1 MSYSPNQRT
10 TIDQEVYKWVMQ
22 QKEKDKIVTA
32 NTIRQKA
39 FELGQEF
46 DPNFKASLNWYN
58 NWKKRYDY
66 NETPEAEALK
76 HKKRHYTAAFKL
88 HAVRRAAEMESA
100 SQAALELDVSRRCL
114 QRWTEELDLITSV
127 AEHSSNAVYRRP
139 GQGRKVFDANLDKQL
154 LEWLKES
161 WARGDNVTAC
171 MIREKARE
179 LSQSP
184 GFKASLGWYIKWQKR
199 HGIDLKVQS
208 CNPPTED
215 TISPLKLRLL
225 QDGEVYTYT
234 PGVPSAKRR
243 KTNKKKLSYDDEALL
258 ENDEEFDRQLLT
270 WLVERWEAGDIVT
283 DRMVKDRAAE
293 LSTNTEFKAT
303 KLWLSAW
310 KRKYNI
316 SLENQTYG
324 NEGEEEAEEI
334 VEESEIYDNEVLLE
348 EQQAAAATAAAV
360 AATSKDSSRGGGGGG
375 GSGPKQTNNENPLT
389 PTKEEAANALASLS
403 AEDHEA
409 AGLEIAEALQK
420 LANAFGIV
428 QSGGE
433 AAKEA
438 MAQLTAAYQT
448 DNPEFLLGTA
458 EGQVG
463 VEEVISEEVVTDE
476 PMVVIETGVMDSHQP
491 AAPTSVARTVAT
503 AEIPVASSAA
513 VTVTSSEEVV
523 INSMLGEGGGGR
535 STGGGAGE
543 VEDSQVQVVVQEQG
557 SSDIVI
563 EEEVIQDMGET
574 TEVQQQQQQQQQVE
588 GGEESEMVEVTAGGE
603 EEVVG
608 SEVSLNQD
616 KPAEEEKTS
625 N

>member
-1 MSYSPNQRT
+1 MRLALFQTHLITIAAIADQRALHFATDNQLAKPCTQLVSQLSTCTLCLPLCGAYEIPCTLTLVSFQYSASPTRVQQSIMTYSPNQRT
-10 TIDQEVYKWVMQ
+10 TIDQEVYKWVVQ

-154 LEWLKES
+154 LEWLKDCWNKGE
-161 WARGDNVTAC
+161 NVTSC
-171 MIREKARE
+171 TIREKARE
-179 LSQSP
+179 LSKSP

-199 HGIDLKVQS
+199 HGIDLKIQS
-208 CNPPTED
+208 CNVPSED

-225 QDGEVYTYT
+225 QEGEVYTYT
-234 PGVPSAKRR
+234 PGLPSAKRR
-243 KTNKKKLSYDDEALL
+243 KTTKKKLSYDDEALL

-283 DRMVKDRAAE
+283 DRMVKDRATE
-293 LSTNTEFKAT
+293 LSSNSEFKAT

-334 VEESEIYDNEVLLE
+334 VEESEIYDNNEVLLE
-348 EQQAAAATAAAV
+348 EQAAGS
-360 AATSKDSSRGGGGGG
+360 SKGNLKPD
-375 GSGPKQTNNENPLT
+375 TENPLT
-389 PTKEEAANALASLS
+389 PTKEEAATALASLS

-428 QSGGE
+428 QG
-433 AAKEA
+433 ADTAKEA
-438 MAQLTAAYQT
+438 MAQLTAAYQAE
-448 DNPEFLLGTA
+448 NPDFVIGGG

-476 PMVVIETGVMDSHQP
+476 PMVVIENGMAEVMQTEIR
-491 AAPTSVARTVAT
+491 TS
-503 AEIPVASSAA
+503 
-513 VTVTSSEEVV
+513 
-523 INSMLGEGGGGR
+523 GEGG
-535 STGGGAGE
+535 
-543 VEDSQVQVVVQEQG
+543 
-557 SSDIVI
+557 
-563 EEEVIQDMGET
+563 VIQ
-574 TEVQQQQQQQQQVE
+574 VFSPLLCCLVH
-588 GGEESEMVEVTAGGE
+588 V
-603 EEVVG
+603 
-608 SEVSLNQD
+608 
-616 KPAEEEKTS
+616 
-625 N
+625 

>member
-22 QKEKDKIVTA
+22 QKEKDKIVTS

-39 FELGQEF
+39 FELGQQL

-66 NETPEAEALK
+66 SETPEAEALK

-88 HAVRRAAEMESA
+88 HAVQRAAEMESA

-161 WARGDNVTAC
+161 WEKGESVTSC
-171 MIREKARE
+171 TIREKARE
-179 LSQSP
+179 MSRSP

-208 CNPPTED
+208 CNPPAED

-225 QDGEVYTYT
+225 QEGEVYTYT

-283 DRMVKDRAAE
+283 DRMVKDRATE
-293 LSTNTEFKAT
+293 LSTNAEFKAT
-303 KLWLSAW
+303 KLWLGSW

-348 EQQAAAATAAAV
+348 EQHQQQAGISNDA
-360 AATSKDSSRGGGGGG
+360 GH
-375 GSGPKQTNNENPLT
+375 GPKQNKDDPLT
-389 PTKEEAANALASLS
+389 PTKEEAATALASLS

-409 AGLEIAEALQK
+409 TGLEIAEALQK
-420 LANAFGIV
+420 LASAFGIV
-428 QSGGE
+428 QGGGG

-438 MAQLTAAYQT
+438 MAQLTAAYQAN
-448 DNPEFLLGTA
+448 NPEFLLGA
-458 EGQVG
+458 GEGQVG
-463 VEEVISEEVVTDE
+463 IEEVISEEVITDE
-476 PMVVIETGVMDSHQP
+476 PMVVIETGVAEDDVNQQTVPTPVVSEGGMVTP
-491 AAPTSVARTVAT
+491 LVLTSVSSIISSTP
-503 AEIPVASSAA
+503 EIAVASQASNELSSSHLSGSF
-513 VTVTSSEEVV
+513 VTEEVV
-523 INSMLGEGGGGR
+523 ISDPSSVSGGMG
-535 STGGGAGE
+535 
-543 VEDSQVQVVVQEQG
+543 DDNQVQVVVQEHE

-563 EEEVIQDMGET
+563 EEEVIQDMSDPSNS
-574 TEVQQQQQQQQQVE
+574 
-588 GGEESEMVEVTAGGE
+588 GGTQDNNGG
-603 EEVVG
+603 G
-608 SEVSLNQD
+608 NGI
-616 KPAEEEKTS
+616 
-625 N
+625 

>member
-1 MSYSPNQRT
+1 MSYSPNHRT
-10 TIDQEVYKWVMQ
+10 TIDQEVYKWVLQ

-139 GQGRKVFDANLDKQL
+139 GQGRKVFDSDLDKQL

-161 WARGDNVTAC
+161 WTKGENMTAC

-179 LSQSP
+179 LSKTP

-208 CNPPTED
+208 CNPPMED

-225 QDGEVYTYT
+225 QEGEVYTYT
-234 PGVPSAKRR
+234 PGVPPAKRR
-243 KTNKKKLSYDDEALL
+243 KLNKKKMSYDDEALL

-283 DRMVKDRAAE
+283 DRMVKDRATE
-293 LSTNTEFKAT
+293 LSTNAEFKAT

-334 VEESEIYDNEVLLE
+334 VEESEIYDNNEVLLE
-348 EQQAAAATAAAV
+348 GEQQQQQQQQQAG
-360 AATSKDSSRGGGGGG
+360 TSKDIGRSVKPDGANSH
-375 GSGPKQTNNENPLT
+375 T
-389 PTKEEAANALASLS
+389 PTKEEAATALASLS

-428 QSGGE
+428 QGGGDT
-433 AAKEA
+433 AKEA
-438 MAQLTAAYQT
+438 MAQLTAAYQA
-448 DNPEFLLGTA
+448 DNPEFVLGGG

-476 PMVVIETGVMDSHQP
+476 PMVVIEAATHTNSDISSNHLSDSF
-491 AAPTSVARTVAT
+491 
-503 AEIPVASSAA
+503 
-513 VTVTSSEEVV
+513 VTEEVV
-523 INSMLGEGGGGR
+523 ISDPNNG
-535 STGGGAGE
+535 TG
-543 VEDSQVQVVVQEQG
+543 VCSVDDTQVQVVVQEQG
-557 SSDIVI
+557 SGDMGSGNEDVGGGSGDVGDGSGDMGGGSEDVGGGSGDMGGGSEDVGGGSGDMGGGGSSGDPPTIDERVVEAVSSNVESRVEDPKVI
-563 EEEVIQDMGET
+563 EEVEHAIKS
-574 TEVQQQQQQQQQVE
+574 TE
-588 GGEESEMVEVTAGGE
+588 
-603 EEVVG
+603 
-608 SEVSLNQD
+608 N
-616 KPAEEEKTS
+616 
-625 N
+625 